1 MQGEEGGCA
10 VLDSSQLKVVGL
22 SWLEMD
28 QRLHIGSLSVDG
40 IARCTVQRLVVLLAV
55 VRLCQKHCTAT

>member
-28 QRLHIGSLSVDG
+28 RRIHIGSLSVDG
-40 IARCTVQRLVVLLAV
+40 LVHVQRLVVLLAV

>member
-28 QRLHIGSLSVDG
+28 RLHIGSLSVDG

-55 VRLCQKHCTAT
+55 VRLCQNHCTAT